1 MRASVEVALRG
12 NLLWF
17 CVGRMLTAV
26 PLLLVIVALTFVL
39 IRLAPGDPAQILAGD
54 APSPEFLTRIRAE
67 YGLDRPVV
75 EQLGLY
81 LWRALHLDF
90 GTSIYFQQPVLDIVL
105 ERAPATL
112 LLTGTAMVLATLFGI
127 LLGIW
132 AAWHRGSTTD
142 SALSTLSLLGY
153 SIPTFWLGQLLVLVF
168 AVWLNWLPTG
178 GMVSTR
184 IRYTGVDYGIDM
196 AKHLILPALTLM
208 TFELGLVARF
218 TRTAA
223 IEALKRDYI
232 LTAYAKGA
240 NGARVLWRHVLP
252 NAIVTSITV
261 VGVEFGVLLAGAVV
275 TETIFSWPGLG
286 RLFYDAVFRR
296 DFPLLSGC
304 FIFASAAVIL
314 VNLMTDLLTA
324 LIDPRIAR

>member
-1 MRASVEVALRG
+1 LEVALRG

-17 CVGRMLTAV
+17 CVRRLVSAV
-26 PLLLVIVALTFVL
+26 PLLLIIVALTFVL
-39 IRLAPGDPAQILAGD
+39 IRLAPGDPAQFLAGD
-54 APSPEFLTRIRAE
+54 APSPEFLARIRAE
-67 YGLDRPVV
+67 HGLDRPIH
-75 EQLGLY
+75 EQLGIY
-81 LWRALHLDF
+81 LWRALQLDF
-90 GTSIYFQQPVLDIVL
+90 GTSIYFQKPVLDLVL

-112 LLTGTAMVLATLFGI
+112 LLTGTAMALATMFGI
-127 LLGIW
+127 LLGLW
-132 AAWHRGSTTD
+132 AAWHRGSATD

-153 SIPTFWLGQLLVLVF
+153 SIPTFWLGQLLVMLF
-168 AVWLNWLPTG
+168 AVWLNWLPSG
-178 GMVSTR
+178 GMMSAR
-184 IRYTGVDYGIDM
+184 ARYVGIEHLFDM
-196 AKHLILPALTLM
+196 AKHLILPSITLM

-223 IEALKRDYI
+223 IEALKRDYV
-232 LTAYAKGA
+232 LMAYAKGA
-240 NGARVLWRHVLP
+240 RGPRVVWHHVLP

-261 VGVEFGVLLAGAVV
+261 VGLEFGVLLAGAVV

-314 VNLMTDLLTA
+314 VNLLTDLLTR
-324 LIDPRIAR
+324 LLDPRVSR

>member
-1 MRASVEVALRG
+1 LRG

-17 CVGRMLTAV
+17 CIRRLTAAI
-26 PLLLVIVALTFVL
+26 PLLLVIVVLTFVL
-39 IRLAPGDPAQILAGD
+39 IRLAPGDPAQLLAGD
-54 APSPEFLTRIRAE
+54 APSPEFLARVRAE
-67 YGLDRPVV
+67 HGLDRPIA

-81 LWRALHLDF
+81 LWRALHFDF
-90 GTSIYFQQPVLDIVL
+90 GTSIHFQKPVLDLVL

-112 LLTGTAMVLATLFGI
+112 LLTGTAMALATIFGI
-127 LLGIW
+127 LLGLW
-132 AAWHRGSTTD
+132 AAWHRGTTTD
-142 SALSTLSLLGY
+142 SALSALSLLGY
-153 SIPTFWLGQLLVLVF
+153 SVPTFWLGQLLVLLF
-168 AVWLNWLPTG
+168 AVWLNWLPSG
-178 GMVSTR
+178 GMMSAR
-184 IRYTGVDYGIDM
+184 IRYTGVDHVLDV
-196 AKHLILPALTLM
+196 AKYLILPSITLM

-223 IEALKRDYI
+223 IEALKHDYI
-232 LTAYAKGA
+232 LVAYAKGA
-240 NGARVLWRHVLP
+240 RGARVLWRHVLP

-261 VGVEFGVLLAGAVV
+261 VGLEFGVLLAGAVV

-314 VNLMTDLLTA
+314 ANLLTDLLTM
-324 LIDPRIAR
+324 IVDPRVSR

>member
-1 MRASVEVALRG
+1 
-12 NLLWF
+12 
-17 CVGRMLTAV
+17 
-26 PLLLVIVALTFVL
+26 LLVIVALTFVL
-39 IRLAPGDPAQILAGD
+39 IRLAPGDPAQLLAGD
-54 APSPEFLTRIRAE
+54 APSPEFLASVRAE
-67 YGLDRPVV
+67 HGLDRPIA

-90 GTSIYFQQPVLDIVL
+90 GTSIHFQKPVLDLVL

-112 LLTGTAMVLATLFGI
+112 LLTGTAMILATIFGV
-127 LLGIW
+127 LLGLW
-132 AAWHRGSTTD
+132 AAWHRGTTTD
-142 SALSTLSLLGY
+142 STLSALSLLGY
-153 SIPTFWLGQLLVLVF
+153 SIPTFWLGQLLVLLF
-168 AVWLNWLPTG
+168 AVWLNWLPSG
-178 GMVSTR
+178 GMMSAR
-184 IRYTGVDYGIDM
+184 FRYTGIDHVLDV
-196 AKHLILPALTLM
+196 ARYLILPSITLM

-223 IEALKRDYI
+223 IEALKRDYV
-232 LTAYAKGA
+232 LVAYAKGA
-240 NGARVLWRHVLP
+240 RGTRVLWRHVLP

-261 VGVEFGVLLAGAVV
+261 VGLEFGVLLAGAVV

-314 VNLMTDLLTA
+314 VNLLTDLLTM
-324 LIDPRIAR
+324 IVDPRVSR

>member
-1 MRASVEVALRG
+1 LRG
-12 NLLWF
+12 NLVWF
-17 CVGRMLTAV
+17 CVRRLAGAI

-54 APSPEFLTRIRAE
+54 APSPEFLARVRAE
-67 YGLDRPVV
+67 HGLDRPLI
-75 EQLGLY
+75 EQLAIY
-81 LWRALHLDF
+81 LWRALQLDF
-90 GTSIYFQQPVLDIVL
+90 GTSIYFQRPVLDLVL

-112 LLTGTAMVLATLFGI
+112 LLTGTAMALATASGI
-127 LLGIW
+127 LLGLW
-132 AAWHRGSTTD
+132 AAWYRGSVAD

-153 SIPTFWLGQLLVLVF
+153 SIPTFWLGQLLVLLF
-168 AVWLNWLPTG
+168 AVWLNWLPSG
-178 GMVSTR
+178 GMTSAR
-184 IRYTGVDYGIDM
+184 ARYAGMDHLLDL
-196 AKHLILPALTLM
+196 ASHLILPSITLM

-223 IEALKRDYI
+223 IEALKRDYV
-232 LTAYAKGA
+232 LVAYAKGA
-240 NGARVLWRHVLP
+240 RGARVLWRHVLP

-261 VGVEFGVLLAGAVV
+261 VGLEFGVLLAGAIV

-304 FIFASAAVIL
+304 FVFASAAVIL
-314 VNLMTDLLTA
+314 VNLLTDLLTA
-324 LIDPRIAR
+324 ACDPRVSR